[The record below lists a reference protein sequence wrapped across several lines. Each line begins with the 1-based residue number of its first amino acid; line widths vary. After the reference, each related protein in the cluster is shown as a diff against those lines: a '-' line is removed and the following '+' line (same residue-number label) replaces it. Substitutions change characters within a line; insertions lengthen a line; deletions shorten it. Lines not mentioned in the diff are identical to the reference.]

1 MKSREFCK
9 YIYNSMMFL
18 SDFMARE
25 YFCYDELTADDMKC
39 FKNLEHIDLAY
50 YESETELHIIQI
62 SCDLIHCSIDAALT
76 FDGTYYSTSKISCNV
91 CSYGN
96 NYEKFYEVLSSYDYD
111 SLISDTIDQLE
122 NKLGIKL
129 LK

>member
-1 MKSREFCK
+1 MRAREFCK
-9 YIYNSMMFL
+9 YIYDSMMFL

-62 SCDLIHCSIDAALT
+62 SCDLIHCSIDATLT
-76 FDGTYYSTSKISCNV
+76 LGNYDSPIKIPCNV
-91 CSYGN
+91 CSYKN

-111 SLISDTIDQLE
+111 SLISDTIDQFE
-122 NKLGIKL
+122 NKWGIKL